1 MVSWLLWL
9 VRCCAALFM
18 VLIAM
23 ALVIFAFSTDK
34 NRAIGLGMA
43 AMFGVAG
50 LATWPRIPNAWR
62 RDPPTAKQLAYAE
75 KLGLEVPARITKGEL
90 SDMITSVTGR

>member
-9 VRCCAALFM
+9 VRCCAALFLVGAALM
-18 VLIAM
+18 LVL
-23 ALVIFAFSTDK
+23 FAFVDAQNKAVSFG
-34 NRAIGLGMA
+34 IA

-75 KLGLEVPARITKGEL
+75 KLGLDVPARITKGEL
-90 SDMITSVTGR
+90 SDMISSVTGR

>member
-18 VLIAM
+18 VGTALILVLF
-23 ALVIFAFSTDK
+23 ALTADK
-34 NRAIGLGMA
+34 DKAVSLGIA

-75 KLGLEVPARITKGEL
+75 KLGLDVPARISKGEL
-90 SDMITSVTGR
+90 SDMISSVTGR